1 MFIVVCTL
9 NKLGVNAHLLH
20 RIKCKFEMF
29 SKNEHY
35 NRQWR
40 LKNEQ
45 LRHITISIMIMDS
58 DSMVKCLL
66 SLIG

>member
-9 NKLGVNAHLLH
+9 NKLGANAHLLH

-40 LKNEQ
+40 LKNE
-45 LRHITISIMIMDS
+45 HIIINITISIMGS
-58 DSMVKCLL
+58 A
-66 SLIG
+66 